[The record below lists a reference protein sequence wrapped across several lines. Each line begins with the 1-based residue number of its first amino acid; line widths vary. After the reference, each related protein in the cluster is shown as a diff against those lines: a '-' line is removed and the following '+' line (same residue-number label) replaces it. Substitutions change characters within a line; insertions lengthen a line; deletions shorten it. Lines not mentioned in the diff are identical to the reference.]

1 MERVVEAAYWQLT
14 VRSDFSAAHAL
25 RHYQGKCENLHGHN
39 YHVEMV
45 IEGRKTSED
54 VEVLLDFTVLKRLL
68 KQATSSLDHK
78 NINEV
83 APFDKI
89 NPSAENI
96 SRYLFHIVRELLE
109 DEVKNLDYAKDT
121 KLYSLSVSEKDAQT
135 ATYREIY
142 HNSIR

>member
-1 MERVVEAAYWQLT
+1 MNTNTKTSFWQLT

-25 RHYQGKCENLHGHN
+25 RHYQGKCENMHGHN

-45 IEGRKTSED
+45 IEGTKLSDD
-54 VEVLLDFTVLKRLL
+54 VEVLIDFTILKRIL
-68 KQATSSLDHK
+68 KEATSTLDHT

-96 SRYLFHIVRELLE
+96 SRFLFQIVKSLLE
-109 DEVKNLDYAKDT
+109 KEIAGIEYAKDI

-142 HNSIR
+142 